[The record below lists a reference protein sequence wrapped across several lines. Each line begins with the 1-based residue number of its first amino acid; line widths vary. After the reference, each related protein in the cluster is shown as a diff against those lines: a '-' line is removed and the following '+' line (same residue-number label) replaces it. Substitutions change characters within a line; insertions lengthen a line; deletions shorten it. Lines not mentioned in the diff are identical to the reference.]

1 MPRLPPLDKLPLAA
15 RKNLC
20 DEWQNK
26 LADFEEQLSKAMG
39 VEWKIDIDALA
50 VVSYGA
56 EGSWARDSPGSMIAN
71 YVEEAIKELERNPK
85 YHDEINKLAS
95 AHVLTMDVD
104 EEETFDAC
112 GAKFTSDRKLAIVF
126 GAERLGSN
134 TGDAFWHKN
143 LEKGISLA
151 PTTDTLSFYARK
163 GIREDYEPDIADV
176 QSELKGILKKD
187 ITLVPNFEET
197 YEKLKKTKEGT
208 DFDQYLGAFILNYFR
223 GLVSTLKWRK
233 FDSDDML
240 QEALS
245 EALEKGEVHFRIL
258 DKVEGSSGEAAI
270 EDGIL
275 YLQTSPDKW
284 GSNISDISNNI
295 MDLL

>member
-1 MPRLPPLDKLPLAA
+1 
-15 RKNLC
+15 
-20 DEWQNK
+20 
-26 LADFEEQLSKAMG
+26 
-39 VEWKIDIDALA
+39 
-50 VVSYGA
+50 
-56 EGSWARDSPGSMIAN
+56 
-71 YVEEAIKELERNPK
+71 
-85 YHDEINKLAS
+85 
-95 AHVLTMDVD
+95 MDVD

-112 GAKFTSDRKLAIVF
+112 GAKFTSDGKLAIVF
-126 GAERLGSN
+126 GADRLGSN

-151 PTTDTLSFYARK
+151 PTTDELSFYARK

-176 QSELKGILKKD
+176 QSELKGIIKKD

-197 YEKLKKTKEGT
+197 YKKLKHTKDGT
-208 DFDQYLGAFILNYFR
+208 DFDQYLGAYIFNYFR

-284 GSNISDISNNI
+284 GSNIDDISNNI